1 MVAILCALPSEEYG
15 SDKDLELSLK
25 TFESSERSRCPHTK
39 TKFVYVWRLLWYLLS
54 SWIEFLCM

>member
-39 TKFVYVWRLLWYLLS
+39 TKFVYV
-54 SWIEFLCM
+54 